1 MGFYFGADAERALGE
16 DLTPTITAG
25 EYLEAMTA
33 GLEESIQAPRER
45 CNPCLPGFRAL
56 AAGLAG
62 RATLVFSAHVRRHPN
77 DEHGY
82 RLLGLAHL
90 TWGNDR
96 LAVKHLEI
104 ALGLLRRRAVHAMSL
119 RDRLRLQCQA
129 ALLRIV
135 LIRLHSRL
143 GEVQATRWLV
153 REGEELL

>member
-1 MGFYFGADAERALGE
+1 
-16 DLTPTITAG
+16 
-25 EYLEAMTA
+25 
-33 GLEESIQAPRER
+33 
-45 CNPCLPGFRAL
+45 
-56 AAGLAG
+56 
-62 RATLVFSAHVRRHPN
+62 VRRHPS
-77 DEHGY
+77 DEHAY

-96 LAVKHLEI
+96 LAVTHLEI

-119 RDRLRLQCQA
+119 HDGLRAQCEA

-143 GEVQATRWLV
+143 GEIQAARRLV

>member
-1 MGFYFGADAERALGE
+1 VGFFFGADAERALGE
-16 DLTPTITAG
+16 DLTPTVTAG

-33 GLEESIQAPRER
+33 VVEELTETPRGR
-45 CNPCLPGFRAL
+45 CHTCLPGVRAL

-62 RATLVFSAHVRRHPN
+62 RATLVFSAHVRRHPS
-77 DEHGY
+77 DEHAY

-96 LAVKHLEI
+96 LAVRYLEI
-104 ALGLLRRRAVHAMSL
+104 ALSLLRRRAVHAMSL
-119 RDRLRLQCQA
+119 RGRLRAQCEA

-135 LIRLHSRL
+135 LIRLHSRR
-143 GEVQATRWLV
+143 GEIQAARRLA